1 MTPERWQQVKKVLNG
16 ALELAPEQRPAYLD
30 QICSTDDSLR
40 RNVESMLESATGA
53 ESAFLPTSTLRIAIA
68 RGAHLGDYEVQSLIG
83 SGGMGEVYRARDL
96 RLHREVAIKVL
107 PSFLSSDPER
117 LRRFEQEAR
126 AAAALNHP
134 NILAVFQMGTYEGA
148 PYLVSELL
156 EGLTLREQ
164 VRRGALPVRKAIDY
178 AVQIAHGLAAA
189 HDKGI
194 VHRDLKP
201 ENLFVTK
208 NERVKILDF
217 GLAKLMQ
224 PTAEDRAT
232 TLTGDQKI
240 DQQTEAGIVLGTVG
254 YMSPEQVRG
263 EPTDYRADIFAFG
276 AVLYEMFS
284 GRRAFQGQTAADTM
298 GAILRDDPPPLSQF
312 AHEIPPGSQRI
323 VQRCM
328 EKNPEQRFHA
338 ASDLAFA
345 LESLSDR
352 GAALSSTSTAGL
364 ERSWL
369 RHRMRRVVGL
379 LIALVL
385 VTAALLSIS
394 SIRSALLGSKP
405 QRIQSIAVLPLE
417 NLSHDAEQ
425 EYFANGMTDALITD
439 LAKSSRLRVISRTSI
454 MSYKDTKKNLPG
466 IAHELGVDAI
476 VEGSVMASGNRVRIT
491 AQLIE
496 AHTDKHLWAE
506 SYERDVRDILS
517 LQDDVASAIAT
528 AIQGNVAQ
536 SQKQP
541 RPQVD
546 PDAYRLYLKG
556 MYYWDKRTAE
566 GFQKATEYLNQ
577 AIDKD
582 PSFALAYSSLAE
594 NYLNLSG
601 YSLASTREVLPKAR
615 VAALK
620 SLELD
625 DTLSDA
631 HRALATIYLME
642 WNFPEAEKKYREAL
656 ALNPNDAGA
665 HQGYGALLARMRRL
679 DEASVELTKATEL
692 DPLWLMHGVY
702 LGNIY
707 YYQRRYDEAVK
718 QYNKVLEMNSEFW
731 LAHGYRAFAY
741 EKQKRFKEAD
751 ADLQKVLAAFPHTNA
766 KAAVGEL
773 YALQAKKAEA
783 HKIIRELKEN
793 SKKEYVSDYW
803 LATVYVALGEKD
815 EAFRLLENAYNERSF
830 WLIDLKVDPRFDDL
844 HSDVRFQDLLHRVGF
859 PQ

>member
-1 MTPERWQQVKKVLNG
+1 MTPERWQKVREVLHG
-16 ALELAPEQRPAYLD
+16 ALEVAAEQRPAFLD
-30 QICSTDDSLR
+30 KACVADESLR
-40 RNVESMLESATGA
+40 HDVESLLVSGDEALSSFLKSSAIQVKITKG
-53 ESAFLPTSTLRIAIA
+53 TR
-68 RGAHLGDYEVQSLIG
+68 LGDYEVQSLLG

-96 RLHREVAIKVL
+96 RLARDVAIKVL
-107 PSFLSSDPER
+107 PTFLSFDPER

-156 EGLTLREQ
+156 EGLTLREH
-164 VRRGALPVRKAIDY
+164 VRRGALPIRKAIDY
-178 AVQIAHGLAAA
+178 AIQIAHGLAAA
-189 HDKGI
+189 HDKGV

-208 NERVKILDF
+208 DGRVKILDF
-217 GLAKLMQ
+217 GLAKLTQ
-224 PTAEDRAT
+224 PKTEDTTA
-232 TLTGDQKI
+232 TLTLDQKT
-240 DQQTEAGIVLGTVG
+240 DQQTEPGMVLGTVG

-263 EPTDYRADIFAFG
+263 EAADHRADIFAFG
-276 AVLYEMFS
+276 ATLYEMLS
-284 GRRAFQGQTAADTM
+284 GRRAFQGQTAADRM
-298 GAILRDDPPPLSQF
+298 GAILRDDPPGLLQLV
-312 AHEIPPGSQRI
+312 HEVPPALERI
-323 VQRCM
+323 VRRCL
-328 EKNPEQRFHA
+328 EKTPEQRFHA

-352 GAALSSTSTAGL
+352 GAALSSTTMAGS
-364 ERSWL
+364 ERSGLW
-369 RHRMRRVVGL
+369 HRMGRVVGSL
-379 LIALVL
+379 TALVL

-394 SIRSALLGSKP
+394 SIRNALFGSKP

-439 LAKSSRLRVISRTSI
+439 LAKSSRVRVISRTSI
-454 MSYKDTKKNLPG
+454 MSYKDTRKPLPG
-466 IAHELGVDAI
+466 IAQELGVDAI

-496 AHTDKHLWAE
+496 ARSDKHLWAE
-506 SYERDVRDILS
+506 SYERDLRDILS

-536 SQKQP
+536 NQKQP

-566 GFQKATEYLNQ
+566 GFQKATDYLNQ

-601 YSLASTREVLPKAR
+601 YSLASTREILPKAR
-615 VAALK
+615 AAALK
-620 SLELD
+620 GLELD

-631 HRALATIYLME
+631 HRALATIHLMG

-665 HQGYGALLARMRRL
+665 HQGYGTFLARMGRL
-679 DEASVELTKATEL
+679 DEASVELMKATEL

-702 LGNIY
+702 LGNVY
-707 YYQRRYDEAVK
+707 YYEGRYDEAIK
-718 QYNKVLEMNSEFW
+718 QYNRVLEMNSEFW
-731 LAHGYRAFAY
+731 LAHGYRAFTY

-751 ADLQKVLAAFPHTNA
+751 VDLQKVLAAFPHTNA
-766 KAAVGEL
+766 KAAIGEL
-773 YALQAKKAEA
+773 YALQGKKAEA
-783 HKIIRELKEN
+783 HKIVRELKEN

-844 HSDVRFQDLLHRVGF
+844 HSDVRFQDLLHRVGL